1 MSKSA
6 CVCSGERDA
15 GVMMRCCG
23 ALKVVVVTVVGSVS
37 AEVGGWRLKY
47 VGYEMGANIIK
58 RGTREEEGMGEGEGT
73 SFLFLLLSPLMT
85 VREDH
90 PPNH

>member
-15 GVMMRCCG
+15 GVIMRCCG

-37 AEVGGWRLKY
+37 AEVGVRGVRDGSKQ
-47 VGYEMGANIIK
+47 NQK
-58 RGTREEEGMGEGEGT
+58 GTREEEGMGEKERERP
-73 SFLFLLLSPLMT
+73 SFSIIVASYDST
-85 VREDH
+85 
-90 PPNH
+90 

>member
-47 VGYEMGANIIK
+47 VGYEMGDKQSQKGNK
-58 RGTREEEGMGEGEGT
+58 ERGRKGEKERERP
-73 SFLFLLLSPLMT
+73 SFFYYCRLL
-85 VREDH
+85 
-90 PPNH
+90 